1 MRLRYAA
8 DYRTLLWFAAMHVL
22 ALAQY
27 VWPQL
32 APFLLPVSLY
42 FGFCAGVFS
51 HNHNHCPTFKSRRA
65 NTVYANWLSVFY
77 GYPVFAWIPT
87 HNLNHHKF
95 VNKAG
100 DATITWRHTNEN
112 TWTVAWT
119 YFFVSSYWQSG
130 PIKQYIAKA
139 RAQNPS
145 LFRRIVLQYAVVASA
160 HVTLLGLAIALHGV
174 RRGLFVYLC
183 AFGIPSFFALWSMM
197 FINFIQHVHCDPWS
211 AHDHSRNFVSTLGNY
226 LVFNNGLHAA
236 HHENPGAHW
245 SKLPEHHAAIER
257 AISPSLK
264 QESIWG
270 FCLRSYLLGAIHE
283 PYRTRQVGRAA
294 FDAPD
299 GSPVRVYTDDVHA
312 AEAGTNA
319 AAV

>member
-22 ALAQY
+22 ALAEY
-27 VWPQL
+27 ARPQL
-32 APFLLPVSLY
+32 APCLLPLGLY

-65 NTVYANWLSVFY
+65 NAIYANWLSVFY

-100 DATITWRHTNEN
+100 DATITWRHTNDN

-119 YFFVSSYWQSG
+119 YFFVSSYWQSA

-139 RAQNPS
+139 RRENAS
-145 LFRRIVLQYAVVASA
+145 LFGRIVTQYAVVGTA
-160 HVTLLGLAIALHGV
+160 HVTLLTLAILLHGV
-174 RRGLFVYLC
+174 PRGLLVYLC
-183 AFGIPSFFALWSMM
+183 AFGVPAFFALWSMM

-211 AHDHSRNFVSTLGNY
+211 PHNHSRNFVSLLGNY

-245 SKLPEHHAAIER
+245 SKLPEHHAKIESAIAPE
-257 AISPSLK
+257 LK
-264 QESIWG
+264 QKSIWG
-270 FCLRSYLLGAIHE
+270 FCFRSYLLGAMSDAFR
-283 PYRTRQVGRAA
+283 PRQIGRAA
-294 FDAPD
+294 FDALD
-299 GSPVRVYTDDVHA
+299 GSVTRAYTDDVQA
-312 AEAGTNA
+312 VEAGTNA